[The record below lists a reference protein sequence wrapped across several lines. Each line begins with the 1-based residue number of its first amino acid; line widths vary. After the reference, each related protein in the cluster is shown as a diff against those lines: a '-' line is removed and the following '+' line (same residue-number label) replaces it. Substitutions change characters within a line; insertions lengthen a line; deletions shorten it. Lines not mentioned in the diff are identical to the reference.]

1 CVVLQCRDETHAG
14 RDAAGQIRALALA
27 VVLVGLQSFGIDHGL
42 ARDWIAL
49 LAQVLH
55 QRIGLGSLVRSVPE
69 MLDRAGDAVG
79 GVTDSLEQVIAPAI
93 TGWTN
98 CEWHCVSPPLSLCNQ
113 AKFPC
118 AAQSVPCCAPVRRPV
133 SGRARSC
140 ASRAGLRTRCRRG
153 CNPGSTTCRDSLPF
167 PTSHFR
173 LPTCDTAAYRMAPG
187 SLRCNPTR
195 PHQSNALR
203 GTPRPRRRASLA
215 RDLL

>member
-1 CVVLQCRDETHAG
+1 LVLFHLLSKNVLLRQSLWFLRQVEPLLFQFRLRRRTGWKIYGLAAHLRWHCWHLVGLLRLQLRCLAGRDIILLSTDIIWHPLVSLCVVLQCRDETHAG

-79 GVTDSLEQVIAPAI
+79 GVGESLEQVIAPAI

-98 CEWHCVSPPLSLCNQ
+98 CEWHCVSPPPLLPTSDFRLLTCRYNQ

-118 AAQSVPCCAPVRRPV
+118 AS
-133 SGRARSC
+133 
-140 ASRAGLRTRCRRG
+140 
-153 CNPGSTTCRDSLPF
+153 
-167 PTSHFR
+167 
-173 LPTCDTAAYRMAPG
+173 
-187 SLRCNPTR
+187 
-195 PHQSNALR
+195 
-203 GTPRPRRRASLA
+203 
-215 RDLL
+215 